1 MSGFVNEINIRN
13 VKAWTGD
20 LPVEWDAVN
29 QIRNIAGLPIVAGHV
44 AIMPDVHLGKGAT
57 VGSVIPTKA
66 GIIPS
71 AVGVDIGCGMVAV
84 KLNLNASD
92 LPDNL
97 SAIRAQIE
105 RDVPVGFDF
114 HKAPTKMNRRGAL
127 AALRLNREID
137 NLHAGFERLAIRARL
152 GRLDE
157 ARVWRQVGTLGGG
170 NHFIEI
176 CLDESQM
183 VWLMLHSGSRNVGK
197 TFGECAIHMA
207 REIAHR
213 LNRHLPDR
221 DLAWLDEGSAEFDEY
236 VAALSWAQNYAAT
249 NREVMLTLVI
259 AALSKA
265 LKRQIDGVEEA
276 VNCHHNYASLEEH
289 FGDRLW
295 ITRKGAVS
303 ARAGELGIIPGSMGA
318 RSFIVRGKGNEDSYS
333 SCSHG
338 AGRKMSR
345 GAAKRQFSLDDLAAQ
360 TDGVECRKDAG
371 VIDEIPA
378 AYKDIDEVMAAQSD
392 LVDVVHTLKQVLCV
406 KG

>member
-29 QIRNIAGLPIVAGHV
+29 QIRNIAGLPIVAGHI

-66 GIIPS
+66 AIIPS

-176 CLDESQM
+176 CLDESQV

-213 LNRHLPDR
+213 LNRHLRDR

-289 FGDRLW
+289 FGDRVW

-318 RSFIVRGKGNEDSYS
+318 RSFIVRGKGNQDSYS

>member
-66 GIIPS
+66 AIIPS

-84 KLNLNASD
+84 KLNLDAAD

-97 SAIRAQIE
+97 SATRVQIE

-114 HKAPTKMNRRGAL
+114 HKVPTKMNSRGGL

-137 NLHAGFERLAIRARL
+137 NMQAGFERLAIRKRL
-152 GRLDE
+152 GRLE
-157 ARVWRQVGTLGGG
+157 EGRVWRQVGTLGGG

-176 CLDESQM
+176 CLDESQA

-197 TFGECAIHMA
+197 TIGECAIHMA
-207 REIAHR
+207 REIAHG

-259 AALSKA
+259 AAVSKA
-265 LKRQIDGVEEA
+265 LKRQIDGLEEA

-289 FGDRLW
+289 FGERLW

-318 RSFIVRGKGNEDSYS
+318 RSFIVRGKGNVDSYS

-345 GAAKRQFSLDDLAAQ
+345 GAAKRQFSLDDLAQQ

-378 AYKDIDEVMAAQSD
+378 AYKNIDEVMTAQSD

>member
-1 MSGFVNEINIRN
+1 MSGFVNETNVRN
-13 VKAWTGD
+13 VKAWTGEI
-20 LPVEWDAVN
+20 PVERDAVN
-29 QIRNIAGLPIVAGHV
+29 QIRNIASLPIIAGHV

-66 GIIPS
+66 AIIPS

-84 KLNLNASD
+84 KLNLDASD

-105 RDVPVGFDF
+105 RDVPVGFQF
-114 HKAPTKMNRRGAL
+114 HRAPTKMNSRAGL

-137 NLHAGFERLAIRARL
+137 KLQADFEQLAIRERL

-157 ARVWRQVGTLGGG
+157 GRVWRQVGTLGGG

-176 CLDESQM
+176 CLDESQA

-197 TFGECAIHMA
+197 TIGECAIHMA
-207 REIAHR
+207 RDIAHAE
-213 LNRHLPDR
+213 NRHLPDR

-236 VAALSWAQNYAAT
+236 VTALSWAQSYAAT

-259 AALSKA
+259 AAVSKA
-265 LKRQIDGVEEA
+265 MKREIHGVEEA

-289 FGDRLW
+289 FGQRLW

-318 RSFIVRGKGNEDSYS
+318 RSFIVRGKGNAESYS

-338 AGRKMSR
+338 AGRRMSR
-345 GAAKRQFSLDDLAAQ
+345 GAAKRQFSLDDLAEQ
-360 TDGVECRKDAG
+360 TLGVECRKDAG

>member
-1 MSGFVNEINIRN
+1 MSGFVTQLKIKN

-20 LPVEWDAVN
+20 MQVEWDAVN
-29 QIRNIAGLPIVAGHV
+29 QIRNIAGLPVVAGHV

-66 GIIPS
+66 AIIPS

-84 KLNLNASD
+84 KLNITASD

-97 SAIRAQIE
+97 SAIRHQIE
-105 RDVPVGFDF
+105 RDVPVGFNF
-114 HKAPTKMNRRGAL
+114 HKAPVKMNTHAGLKAL
-127 AALRLNREID
+127 KLNREID
-137 NLHAGFERLAIRARL
+137 NLHSKFEGLAIRKRL

-157 ARVWRQVGTLGGG
+157 GRVWRQVGTLGGG

-176 CLDESQM
+176 CLDESQT

-197 TFGECAIHMA
+197 TIGECAINMA
-207 REIAHR
+207 RQIAHR
-213 LNRHLPDR
+213 ENRHLPDL
-221 DLAWLDEGSAEFDEY
+221 DLAWLDQGSPEFDQY
-236 VAALSWAQNYAAT
+236 VEALQWAQNYAAT
-249 NREVMLTLVI
+249 NREVMLTLLI
-259 AALSKA
+259 AAVSKA
-265 LKRQIDGVEEA
+265 MKRDLEGVEEA

-289 FGDRLW
+289 FGERMW

-303 ARAGELGIIPGSMGA
+303 AREDELGIIPGSMGA
-318 RSFIVRGKGNEDSYS
+318 RSFIVRGKGNPDSYA

-338 AGRKMSR
+338 AGRRMSR

-360 TDGVECRKDAG
+360 TEGVECRKDKG
-371 VIDEIPA
+371 VLDEIPG
-378 AYKDIDEVMAAQSD
+378 AYKNIDDVMAAQSD

-406 KG
+406 RG

>member
-1 MSGFVNEINIRN
+1 MSGSVKEINIRN

-20 LPVEWDAVN
+20 LPVESGAVN

-66 GIIPS
+66 AIIPS

-97 SAIRAQIE
+97 SAIRARIE
-105 RDVPVGFDF
+105 RDVPVGFSF
-114 HKAPTKMNRRGAL
+114 HKTPTTMSHSGGL
-127 AALRLNREID
+127 AASRLNREID
-137 NLHAGFERLAIRARL
+137 DLRAGFERLAIRTRL

-157 ARVWRQVGTLGGG
+157 GRVWRQVGTLGGG

-176 CLDESQM
+176 CLDECQA

-197 TFGECAIHMA
+197 TIGECAIHVA
-207 REIAHR
+207 REIAHG
-213 LNRHLPDR
+213 LNRSLPDL
-221 DLAWLDEGSAEFDEY
+221 DLAWLDEGTPEFYEY
-236 VAALSWAQNYAAT
+236 VSALSWAQNYAAT
-249 NREVMLTLVI
+249 NREVMLTLVMT
-259 AALSKA
+259 AVSKA
-265 LKRQIDGVEEA
+265 LKRPIDGAETA

-289 FGDRLW
+289 FGDRVW

-318 RSFIVRGKGNEDSYS
+318 KSFIVRGKGNADSYS

-338 AGRKMSR
+338 AGRTMSR
-345 GAAKRQFSLDDLAAQ
+345 GAAKRQFSLDDLAVQ
-360 TDGVECRKDAG
+360 TAGVECRKDAG

-378 AYKDIDEVMAAQSD
+378 AYKNIDDVMTAQSD
-392 LVDVVHTLKQVLCV
+392 LVDIVHTLKQVLCV

>member
-1 MSGFVNEINIRN
+1 MSEFVTKLNIKN
-13 VKAWTGD
+13 VKAWTGG
-20 LPVEWDAVN
+20 LPVEWEAAN
-29 QIRNIAGLPIVAGHV
+29 QIRNIAGLPVVAGHI

-66 GIIPS
+66 AIIPS

-84 KLNLNASD
+84 KLNLTASD

-105 RDVPVGFDF
+105 RDVPVGFNF
-114 HKAPTKMNRRGAL
+114 HKAATKMDNRAGLKAL
-127 AALRLNREID
+127 KLNREIEK
-137 NLHAGFERLAIRARL
+137 LHAGFDRLAIRSRL

-157 ARVWRQVGTLGGG
+157 GRVWRQVGTLGGG
-170 NHFIEI
+170 NHFIEV
-176 CLDESQM
+176 CLDEDQA

-197 TFGECAIHMA
+197 TIGECAIHMA
-207 REIAHR
+207 RQIAQKE
-213 LNRHLPDR
+213 NRHLPDR
-221 DLAWLDEGSAEFDEY
+221 DLAWLDQGSPEFDEY
-236 VAALSWAQNYAAT
+236 VEGLNWAQNYAAT
-249 NREVMLTLVI
+249 NREIMLTLVI
-259 AALSKA
+259 TAVSKA
-265 LKRQIDGVEEA
+265 MKREVEGVEEA

-289 FGDRLW
+289 LGERLW

-303 ARAGELGIIPGSMGA
+303 ARDGELGIIPGSMGA
-318 RSFIVRGKGNEDSYS
+318 RSFIVRGKGNLDSYS

-345 GAAKRQFSLDDLAAQ
+345 GAAKRKFSLDDLAVQ
-360 TDGVECRKDAG
+360 TEGVECRKDKG
-371 VIDEIPA
+371 VIDEIPG
-378 AYKDIDEVMAAQSD
+378 AYKDIDKVMEAQSD

>member
-1 MSGFVNEINIRN
+1 MSGFVNETNVRN
-13 VKAWTGD
+13 VKAWTGEI
-20 LPVEWDAVN
+20 PVERDAVN
-29 QIRNIAGLPIVAGHV
+29 QIRNIASLPIIAGHV

-66 GIIPS
+66 AIIPS

-84 KLNLNASD
+84 KLNLDASD

-105 RDVPVGFDF
+105 RDVPVGFQF
-114 HKAPTKMNRRGAL
+114 HKAPTKMNSRAGL

-137 NLHAGFERLAIRARL
+137 KLQADFEQLAIRERL

-157 ARVWRQVGTLGGG
+157 GRVWRQVGTLGGG

-176 CLDESQM
+176 CLDESQA

-197 TFGECAIHMA
+197 TIGECAIHMA
-207 REIAHR
+207 RDIAHAE
-213 LNRHLPDR
+213 NRHLPDR

-236 VAALSWAQNYAAT
+236 VTALSWAQSYAAT

-259 AALSKA
+259 AAVSKA
-265 LKRQIDGVEEA
+265 MKPEIHGVEEA

-289 FGDRLW
+289 FGQRLW

-318 RSFIVRGKGNEDSYS
+318 RSFIVRGKGNAESYS

-338 AGRKMSR
+338 AGRRMSR
-345 GAAKRQFSLDDLAAQ
+345 GAAKRQFSLDDLAEQ
-360 TDGVECRKDAG
+360 TLGVECRKDAG